1 MADLE
6 TKFKAIADKIAANAD
21 ATKNLSNDKKL
32 EIYALFKQGTV
43 GDVNIDKPGMLDQK
57 GRAKWDAW
65 SGKKGTPK
73 EEAQEAYI
81 DLVESILG

>member
-32 EIYALFKQGTV
+32 EIYALFK
-43 GDVNIDKPGMLDQK
+43 
-57 GRAKWDAW
+57 
-65 SGKKGTPK
+65 
-73 EEAQEAYI
+73 
-81 DLVESILG
+81 